1 MEKTFTKDVDG
12 KVKVVETVVNE
23 KVVDLHDLKEKKAV
37 LEEKIQ
43 GRRSLYDQQAAHDLA
58 MLGKANDAMIS
69 GWQAELDIINV
80 EIVGAETA
88 GVVEVVPV
96 AEEVVADPAIPA
108 DIQP

>member
-1 MEKTFTKDVDG
+1 
-12 KVKVVETVVNE
+12 
-23 KVVDLHDLKEKKAV
+23 
-37 LEEKIQ
+37 
-43 GRRSLYDQQAAHDLA
+43 

-69 GWQAELDIINV
+69 GWQAELDIMNV